1 MEWGLLRVYKAFTGR
16 QLATEETKTRGL
28 ETVLG
33 ADGLPPVASPL
44 SLPNTGRR
52 GARYKGTYILADA
65 YPQLTRRVSDRCLR
79 AQFHI
84 FATDTELQ
92 STLAAEAEAEAAAT
106 AAVA

>member
-1 MEWGLLRVYKAFTGR
+1 MIHDCIHGEATRDGGDQNQRTGDCAGCGR
-16 QLATEETKTRGL
+16 TA
-28 ETVLG
+28 
-33 ADGLPPVASPL
+33 ASRLPL
-44 SLPNTGRR
+44 SLSNTGRR

-92 STLAAEAEAEAAAT
+92 SRLAAEAAAKAAA
-106 AAVA
+106 AAAAAAA

>member
-1 MEWGLLRVYKAFTGR
+1 MIHDCIHGE
-16 QLATEETKTRGL
+16 ATRDGGDQNQRTRD
-28 ETVLG
+28 VLG